1 MAKYTDQR
9 DVIEK
14 LHKLTT
20 EYYNLEDEL
29 WNACAFATIMRE
41 IEELCTE
48 MCCINTTL
56 SAEQLNAFLDE
67 HYCRS

>member
-20 EYYNLEDEL
+20 EYYNLEDGL

-41 IEELCTE
+41 IEELVQRC
-48 MCCINTTL
+48 
-56 SAEQLNAFLDE
+56 AA
-67 HYCRS
+67 